1 MFRWVGSYFAPT
13 RFPPPPIQDESH
25 LMKAVILRE
34 HGGPEVMEY
43 IDFPTPKPPQGS
55 KDIVV
60 DIVAAGINPV
70 DCKLRQG
77 PAANFLYPKP
87 KIVGGDMAGIV
98 SFAPEGSAFKK
109 GQRVFAM
116 LPLLCSTFGS
126 YAEKCCVAEDILCLA
141 PSNYSLVDLATIPL
155 VATTVIQAMRPVKEA
170 FPGDILKSKKIF
182 IPNGSG
188 GVGTFAI
195 QYCANELGMQVTTS
209 CSSKNMALCK
219 SLGAQEVIDYKTTDF
234 AEVIR
239 DYDVVLD
246 SMGFKNEET
255 ILYGN
260 KHILKPSTKENPT
273 FYLRIAS
280 SPHGKSQ
287 KEESDFPPDP
297 LGWTIPESRIDR
309 VIGSFTKQYLA
320 NHFNILPNGIRYYF
334 ILVVSEKPALE
345 EVRQAIEKGTIKPVI
360 QERIPLSEAVRAHEI
375 QEDGHV
381 TGKLV
386 LVVNSELEGRET
398 AQGKET

>member
-13 RFPPPPIQDESH
+13 RFPPPPVGDETN
-25 LMKAVILRE
+25 LMKAVIIRH
-34 HGGPEVMEY
+34 HGGPEVLEY
-43 IDFPTPKPPQGS
+43 TDFPTPRPSEGS
-55 KDIVV
+55 TDIVV
-60 DIVAAGINPV
+60 DIVAAGLNPV
-70 DCKLRQG
+70 DCKLRVG

-98 SFAPEGSAFKK
+98 SFAPDGSSFKK

-116 LPLLCSTFGS
+116 LPLLCSPFGS

-141 PSNYSLVDLATIPL
+141 PSNHSLVDLATIPL

-170 FPGDILKSKKIF
+170 YPGDKIKGKKVF

-195 QYCANELGMQVTTS
+195 QYCANELGMHVSTS
-209 CSSKNMALCK
+209 CSAKNIALCK
-219 SLGAQEVIDYKTTDF
+219 SLGAHDVIDYKKTDF
-234 AEVIR
+234 EDVIR
-239 DYDVVLD
+239 DYDVILD
-246 SMGFKNEET
+246 SMGFKNEDV
-255 ILYGN
+255 ILYGGKN
-260 KHILKPSTKENPT
+260 ILKPSTNENPT

-287 KEESDFPPDP
+287 KDESSFSPDP

-309 VIGSFTKQYLA
+309 VIGSFTKQFLA

-360 QERIPLSEAVRAHEI
+360 QERIPLKEAVRAHTI

-381 TGKLV
+381 AGKLV
-386 LVVNSELEGRET
+386 LVVNPDLESKVV
-398 AQGKET
+398 AQDKET